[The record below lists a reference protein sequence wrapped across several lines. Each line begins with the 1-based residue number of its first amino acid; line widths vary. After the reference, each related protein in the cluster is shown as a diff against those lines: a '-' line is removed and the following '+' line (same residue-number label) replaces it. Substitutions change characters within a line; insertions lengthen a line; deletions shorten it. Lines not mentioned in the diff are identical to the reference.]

1 MEPLRYHDF
10 HLRGYAVSDFGTR
23 IVLDLVYDYPE
34 SDKDE
39 SRITFSDVACYS
51 FLHPA
56 GAIITDIVETDIA
69 TLVREEAAFFTDVAP
84 QHGLRYW
91 NYSEDGLKDYL
102 NALRNEHMRAWRIAS
117 ALGFDGFVIAK
128 NISGEFT
135 AHPACVGGPTS
146 THGAA

>member
-23 IVLDLVYDYPE
+23 IVLDLVY
-34 SDKDE
+34 
-39 SRITFSDVACYS
+39 RGVL
-51 FLHPA
+51 FL
-56 GAIITDIVETDIA
+56 
-69 TLVREEAAFFTDVAP
+69 
-84 QHGLRYW
+84 
-91 NYSEDGLKDYL
+91 DGLKDYL
-102 NALRNEHMRAWRIAS
+102 NALRNEYMRAWRIAS

-128 NISGEFT
+128 SISGEFT